1 MNTLAM
7 HAMPL
12 PEKALL
18 LALLAAFAAFGC
30 YAICRSTRVA
40 RAISRYVESLDAPLR
55 RMLMPPRGR
64 LILSLQTTFVLLLLG
79 CAVSLRSP
87 TCAAF
92 TALIV
97 PAPRLLLMYV
107 RKKRRDKIEAKLDVF
122 ALALANATRA
132 TPSVG
137 RALQILQTSLTP
149 PIDAEVA
156 QVLRELRIGSSLEQ
170 ALLNFSWRVESPSL
184 DALLSSVLIAR
195 KVGGDLPC
203 VLETTAATLRE
214 MMRLEGVLRS
224 KTAQARTQMW
234 VLACIPPVLVMAFE
248 LVKPGYYE
256 PMTSHPLGVLALCI
270 AGLAWM
276 ASIMLA
282 RKILAVEL

>member
-1 MNTLAM
+1 MNL
-7 HAMPL
+7 L
-12 PEKALL
+12 GKLL
-18 LALLAAFAAFGC
+18 LLGLLSASAATGC
-30 YAICRSTRVA
+30 YAVCRSTRLA
-40 RAISRYVESLDAPLR
+40 RALSQYVDSLDAPLR
-55 RMLMPPRGR
+55 RMLLPVRGR
-64 LILSLQTTFVLLLLG
+64 FILSVQSTLVLLLLV
-79 CAVSLRSP
+79 CAAGLRSLA
-87 TCAAF
+87 CVAIA
-92 TALIV
+92 ALIV
-97 PAPRLLLMYV
+97 PAPRLLLLYV
-107 RKKRRDKIEAKLDVF
+107 RKRRRDQIEAKLDVF

-137 RALQILQTSLTP
+137 RALQILQTSLTA

-156 QVLRELRIGSSLEQ
+156 QVLRELRVGSSLEQ
-170 ALLNFSWRVESPSL
+170 ALLNFSWRAESPSL

-195 KVGGDLPC
+195 KVGGDLPS

-234 VLACIPPVLVMAFE
+234 VLACVPPVLVIAFE
-248 LVKPGYYE
+248 AVKPGYYE
-256 PMTSHPLGVLALCI
+256 PMTSQTLGVLALCV
-270 AGLAWM
+270 AALAWL